1 LVADRGVGVPKGG
14 GPESKEHRPLAHI
27 WSSEEPL
34 VTRVRQ
40 IVAHPS
46 SVKLIKYAGV
56 SVISTIVSQVV
67 LLITFG
73 KFHVPA
79 VPANIAANIVATVPS
94 YVLNRRWVW
103 GKGGKSHFWREV
115 VPFWVLSF
123 VGLAFSS
130 LAVWLADEFAHH
142 HHLTHGSTALLVNAA
157 NLLSFA
163 ILWIVK
169 FVIYNKLFHIEP
181 IEFEEH
187 HAEKVAAAEAAEAA
201 EAAAE
206 AAEVTAEHSV

>member
-1 LVADRGVGVPKGG
+1 LVADRGVGVPESGVTESG
-14 GPESKEHRPLAHI
+14 VTESKEHRPLAHI
-27 WSSEEPL
+27 WSSDEPL
-34 VTRVRQ
+34 TTRVRQ
-40 IVAHPS
+40 VVAHPS

-56 SVISTIVSQVV
+56 SVISTIVSQAV

-79 VPANIAANIVATVPS
+79 VPANVLANVVATVPS

-123 VGLAFSS
+123 IGLAFSS

-142 HHLTHGSTALLVNAA
+142 HHLTHPTTALLVNAA

-163 ILWIVK
+163 ILWVVK

-181 IEFEEH
+181 IEYEEH
-187 HAEKVAAAEAAEAA
+187 HAEKVAAAEA
-201 EAAAE
+201 
-206 AAEVTAEHSV
+206 TAEHSV